1 MLDERIVFL
10 CSKEQK
16 KEWLEVAKSNGISL
30 GEFIRAAIELY
41 GEFARLNEVP

>member
-30 GEFIRAAIELY
+30 GEFIRAAIEKELD
-41 GEFARLNEVP
+41 NERTKMD